1 MDKYF
6 NTFREM
12 ISLRGLSDRTI
23 NCAISQ
29 LRFFT
34 MYVLHK
40 PWDDTQLPMRR
51 FDTYLPLVPLQEETM
66 VAIMSLMLIIFM
78 WFLRFLHNLIR

>member
-1 MDKYF
+1 
-6 NTFREM
+6 M
-12 ISLRGLSDRTI
+12 ISLRGLSDHTI

-51 FDTYLPLVPLQEETM
+51 FDTYLPLVPSQEETM

-78 WFLRFLHNLIR
+78 WFLRFLHSLIR